1 MNLMKPET
9 LKTLSREEVYQF
21 IRECL
26 IFPPPPEDRN
36 DNAGVTTFRQPYHRF
51 SIATSSAESSLN
63 QLILSRFADLG
74 IYNYTNYLYLD
85 FYEGIPTLYF
95 QYREEAANRMIELPG
110 VDTVEIIYEIF
121 RYTIFSER
129 AGKE

>member
-1 MNLMKPET
+1 MKAKT

-26 IFPPPPEDRN
+26 IFPPTPEDRIYA
-36 DNAGVTTFRQPYHRF
+36 AGITPFRQPHHRF
-51 SIATSSAESSLN
+51 SIATGSVERSMN
-63 QLILSRFADLG
+63 QLILNRFADLG
-74 IYNYTNYLYLD
+74 IYDHTNYLYLD

-110 VDTVEIIYEIF
+110 MDTVEIIYEIF
-121 RYTIFSER
+121 RYTIFSDR